1 MSKEKV
7 LEFFTEAAKEESLQK
22 ELQTVSDRQELVQ
35 LGQQKGYEFSPQHV
49 EEAIADLQ
57 QQPGFF
63 NLLAQAV
70 LAIFGPSNDDYPTTG
85 VQPFSGEVS
94 RRRR

>member
-7 LEFFTEAAKEESLQK
+7 LEFFTEAAKQESLQK
-22 ELQTVSDRQELVQ
+22 QLQTVSDRQELAQ
-35 LGQQKGYEFSPQHV
+35 LGQQQGYEFSPQHV
-49 EEAIADLQ
+49 DEAIADLQ

-63 NLLAQAV
+63 SVLAQAV
-70 LAIFGPSNDDYPTTG
+70 LTIFGPSHDDYPATG